1 MASNRRLPES
11 PPVPPPVGQGAL
23 QRHSFSARAARGA
36 GVGERGPEKQEVA
49 RDPGRPAPPS
59 AAPVSVSQAQPGSS
73 FD

>member
-23 QRHSFSARAARGA
+23 QRHSFSARAPLGA

-49 RDPGRPAPPS
+49 RDPGPARTSLRRPRLRFTGPALL
-59 AAPVSVSQAQPGSS
+59 
-73 FD
+73 FF